1 MTAQPEDRST
11 YVGAPKR
18 LWLPW
23 WLATI
28 IGVVGGISLTFLRA
42 HKEAVI
48 PGALTLAA
56 LVIFVGVATILRRKK
71 HPEAL
76 RPPVSAWY
84 VLWTAALIY
93 LAGPAQVFFLPANP
107 QEIIIKAIVVSLG
120 LSVAIY
126 GADRSLFSSFAK
138 PITA

>member
-1 MTAQPEDRST
+1 M
-11 YVGAPKR
+11 
-18 LWLPW
+18 
-23 WLATI
+23 
-28 IGVVGGISLTFLRA
+28 TFLRA
-42 HKEAVI
+42 YKDAVI
-48 PGALTLAA
+48 PGALTLAV

-76 RPPVSAWY
+76 RPPVSIWY

-107 QEIIIKAIVVSLG
+107 QEIIIKAIAVSVG

-126 GADRSLFSSFAK
+126 GADRSLYSKFAK
-138 PITA
+138 PVTA

>member
-1 MTAQPEDRST
+1 MNAQPEDRFAS
-11 YVGAPKR
+11 VGAPKR

-28 IGVVGGISLTFLRA
+28 VGVVGGVSLTFLRT

-48 PGALTLAA
+48 LGALTLAT

-71 HPEAL
+71 HAEAL
-76 RPPVSAWY
+76 RPPVNTWY
-84 VLWTAALIY
+84 VLWTVVLIY
-93 LAGPAQVFFLPANP
+93 LAGPAQVFFLPSTP
-107 QEIIIKAIVVSLG
+107 QEIIIKAIMVSLG

-138 PITA
+138 PVSA